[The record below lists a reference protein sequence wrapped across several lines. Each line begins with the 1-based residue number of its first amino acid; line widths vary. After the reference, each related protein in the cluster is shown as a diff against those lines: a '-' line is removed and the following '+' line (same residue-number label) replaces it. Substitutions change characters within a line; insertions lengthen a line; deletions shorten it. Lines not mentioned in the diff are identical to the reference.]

1 MKPKKQIEQELDSL
15 KDLCEAVI
23 EVAERCNDVA
33 KCLEEAPISGDAVVN
48 AHNVMQGVLK
58 SFIPLQKHVNIK
70 IKAIELQAEELTKHK
85 NSDTVAWFDRVMKNL
100 NK

>member
-1 MKPKKQIEQELDSL
+1 MKPRERVEQELDSL

-33 KCLEEAPISGDAVVN
+33 KCLEEAPVSGDAVVN
-48 AHNVMQGVLK
+48 AHDVMQGVLK
-58 SFIPLQKHVNIK
+58 SFVPLQKHVNIK
-70 IKAIELQAEELTKHK
+70 IKAIVLQAEELTRHK
-85 NSDTVAWFDRVMKNL
+85 NSDTVAWFDRVMKDL